1 MGFGVTIEELTARR
15 LILLRKCQR
24 WGASRCRRAIADRAE
39 RDRVTLEIMRIE
51 HETRGQSGCK
61 PV

>member
-1 MGFGVTIEELTARR
+1 MTIEELTARR

-39 RDRVTLEIMRIE
+39 LNRITYE
-51 HETRGQSGCK
+51 WMTKCGT
-61 PV
+61 